1 LGTKLLYLMVSLR
14 SFKLMRANLLIVI
27 IGDNYFGDD
36 NCECLCV
43 TCEENCE
50 NGWSAGA
57 DGETKT
63 APKKSIEEETSGSY
77 SFRRRRRLGSSV
89 SSRNQSETPEVN
101 IRPHVPKRT
110 PRSLSRF
117 KNQESSPL
125 CQSPS
130 VEPSEGVETPRKRKR
145 ELDNLLTPS
154 RQTKKARPSPLVKME
169 ESNTSFSQ
177 PMSSDRSPSS
187 SAVASRL
194 TSLSPSGTD
203 CQTSTDATSVDED
216 TIVVQPRIVSPT
228 FSRLRKSRATKQSPL
243 DQAKSGEP
251 ILVSKS
257 TDASHPV
264 LQEDSDSTLSE
275 LASDMFDFDEPPTPS
290 HPKEIK
296 KEAEEEEDSI
306 NMTPKANV
314 ALKKKKSKGK
324 FSPKTDSDYAPPV
337 RIPGDYVLTHRLLAE
352 PTSAWINCKICEE
365 PFVQQNAYFTRSS
378 CPRCERHSKLYGYM
392 WPKTDKEGK
401 NDTEERVLDHR
412 TIHRFVRPS
421 EERNIRKRNRSE
433 TESRAVTREISEI
446 VVEEQVEK
454 GRKRPRRSHIT
465 M

>member
-1 LGTKLLYLMVSLR
+1 
-14 SFKLMRANLLIVI
+14 LLIAAK
-27 IGDNYFGDD
+27 GENYFGED

-43 TCEENCE
+43 TCEESCE

-57 DGETKT
+57 DGETR
-63 APKKSIEEETSGSY
+63 AVPKKSIEEETSGSY
-77 SFRRRRRLGSSV
+77 SFRNRRRLGSSV

-125 CQSPS
+125 GKSPS
-130 VEPSEGVETPRKRKR
+130 REPTETIETLTPRKRMR

-154 RQTKKARPSPLVKME
+154 RQSKKPRPSPLVKME
-169 ESNTSFSQ
+169 EFKPTCSQSTSSIQ
-177 PMSSDRSPSS
+177 SPSS
-187 SAVASRL
+187 SAVGSRL
-194 TSLSPSGTD
+194 NSLSPSGTD
-203 CQTSTDATSVDED
+203 GQTSTDATSVDED
-216 TIVVQPRIVSPT
+216 TIIVQPRIVSPT
-228 FSRLRKSRATKQSPL
+228 VSRLRRSRATKQSPL
-243 DQAKSGEP
+243 EQAKSGEP
-251 ILVSKS
+251 ILVGKS

-264 LQEDSDSTLSE
+264 LQDDSDSTLSE
-275 LASDMFDFDEPPTPS
+275 LNSDLFDFEELPTPS
-290 HPKEIK
+290 NNKEIK
-296 KEAEEEEDSI
+296 KEIEEEDSI
-306 NMTPKANV
+306 NTTPKADM
-314 ALKKKKSKGK
+314 ALKKKKSKGTLQ
-324 FSPKTDSDYAPPV
+324 PKTDSDHAPPV

-433 TESRAVTREISEI
+433 TESRAVTSEISELL
-446 VVEEQVEK
+446 VEEVVGK
-454 GRKRPRRSHIT
+454 GRKRAKRNRIT